1 MAITSV
7 APLPFPSL
15 TSSVPTRQRLLEV
28 AERRFAEHGF
38 TDTSVRD
45 ITAGAGCN
53 LASVNY
59 HFGGKEQLYLEIF
72 RRRLGRMREERL
84 ASLREIRCE
93 AEDGTC
99 LEILLHSFVRAFLAP
114 FKAPGEGQLWV
125 QLMWRELSEPHLPR
139 GLFTA
144 EIITPVYE
152 ELAEVLLRACP
163 GLDPVR
169 ARRSAHSLVAQLTH
183 FMRFERFFVG
193 TTGHFE
199 DSIEEP
205 GLIEHIV
212 RFSTAGIRAAAALGD
227 SKG

>member
-1 MAITSV
+1 
-7 APLPFPSL
+7 
-15 TSSVPTRQRLLEV
+15 LE
-28 AERRFAEHGF
+28 
-38 TDTSVRD
+38 T
-45 ITAGAGCN
+45 
-53 LASVNY
+53 
-59 HFGGKEQLYLEIF
+59 
-72 RRRLGRMREERL
+72 
-84 ASLREIRCE
+84 
-93 AEDGTC
+93 
-99 LEILLHSFVRAFLAP
+99 LLHNFVLAFLAP

-152 ELAEVLLRACP
+152 EFSEVLLRVCP

-183 FMRFERFFVG
+183 FMRFERFFAG
-193 TTGHFE
+193 TMGRYE

-212 RFSTAGIRAAAALGD
+212 RFSAAGIRAAALPPTNP
-227 SKG
+227 